1 MHEVLQYCLKNCCQQ
16 SISFFPKYT
25 LKLGFQEF
33 MEREKRHGIQI
44 LNTDSEIDEFGF
56 WLLLH
61 SQVLPCHIL
70 FPLTVS
76 DLAKVG
82 ISSTVRAAA
91 VPPEA
96 PWVASPL
103 SWTVGWDIPGTHSQI
118 FLIWWPQPAP
128 HFRKHFYGTSPPETR
143 PVDIPHP
150 SAYFSAWAGRQS
162 VGTLARGLIGKLS
175 QKSEFQNAW
184 DTVPLLN
191 HQ

>member
-16 SISFFPKYT
+16 SISFLPEYT
-25 LKLGFQEF
+25 LKLGNQEL
-33 MEREKRHGIQI
+33 METEKRHGIQI
-44 LNTDSEIDEFGF
+44 LNTDPEIDEFRF

-82 ISSTVRAAA
+82 ISSTVRAA

-96 PWVASPL
+96 PWVASP
-103 SWTVGWDIPGTHSQI
+103 SWTAVGWDIPGTHSQI

-128 HFRKHFYGTSPPETR
+128 HFRKHFYGTSPAETR

-162 VGTLARGLIGKLS
+162 GGTSDRGSSGKRDS
-175 QKSEFQNAW
+175 QNAW
-184 DTVPLLN
+184 ATVPLLN